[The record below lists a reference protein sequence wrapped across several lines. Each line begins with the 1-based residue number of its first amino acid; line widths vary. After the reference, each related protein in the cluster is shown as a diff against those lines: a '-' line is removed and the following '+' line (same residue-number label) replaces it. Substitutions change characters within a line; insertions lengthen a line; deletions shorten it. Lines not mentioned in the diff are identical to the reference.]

1 LAGALQS
8 SLEAV
13 SSGDSA
19 RIAGAQRSG
28 RVLVEKMALLM
39 QATILFESAPAEA
52 AAGFAS
58 ARLGPNRGREYGA
71 LPSDVDID
79 FLVERA

>member
-1 LAGALQS
+1 
-8 SLEAV
+8 
-13 SSGDSA
+13 
-19 RIAGAQRSG
+19 
-28 RVLVEKMALLM
+28 MALLM